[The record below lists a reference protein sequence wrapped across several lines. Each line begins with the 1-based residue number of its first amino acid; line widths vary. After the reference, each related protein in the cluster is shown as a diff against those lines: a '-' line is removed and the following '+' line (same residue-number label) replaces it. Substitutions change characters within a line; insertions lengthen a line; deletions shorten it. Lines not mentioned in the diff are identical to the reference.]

1 MNGDGAK
8 DLLDSMRREDLAAH
22 EELRRH
28 MSATLERRNKQLDDL
43 LASVRRL
50 GENVDRFGTSL
61 REHIE
66 QSAAETHALIRSL
79 VER

>member
-8 DLLDSMRREDLAAH
+8 DLLDLMRREDLAAH
-22 EELRRH
+22 EEFLRH
-28 MSATLERRNKQLDDL
+28 MSATFERLDKQLDDL

-50 GENVDRFGTSL
+50 GENIDRFGTSL
-61 REHIE
+61 GEHIE

-79 VER
+79 VKR